1 MFAAEGYTMLA
12 IDADPSTLRGIRL
25 LELGAV
31 TVGGL
36 GCICPESALLH
47 ALMTHVLSGSPDLPM
62 LGYLPHTAQAQA
74 AYAVTPELVA
84 AVRS

>member
-1 MFAAEGYTMLA
+1 MLA
-12 IDADPSTLRGIRL
+12 IDADPSTPRGIRL

-31 TVGGL
+31 TVSGS
-36 GCICPESALLH
+36 GCICLESALLC
-47 ALMTHVLSGSPDLPM
+47 ALMTHILSGSPDLLV

-84 AVRS
+84 AVRAVADALRS